1 MKVVIVVIKNICI
14 NNVCV
19 MGYPSYDFNAQMPPP
34 LCEQL
39 YTLSKKILKQKNP
52 EDYRN
57 AKQLLL
63 YF

>member
-1 MKVVIVVIKNICI
+1 
-14 NNVCV
+14 

-39 YTLSKKILKQKNP
+39 YTLSKKILKQKTP

-57 AKQLLL
+57 AKQLML

>member
-1 MKVVIVVIKNICI
+1 MSWDIHL
-14 NNVCV
+14 
-19 MGYPSYDFNAQMPPP
+19 YDFNAQMPPQ

-52 EDYRN
+52 EDYRS

-63 YF
+63 